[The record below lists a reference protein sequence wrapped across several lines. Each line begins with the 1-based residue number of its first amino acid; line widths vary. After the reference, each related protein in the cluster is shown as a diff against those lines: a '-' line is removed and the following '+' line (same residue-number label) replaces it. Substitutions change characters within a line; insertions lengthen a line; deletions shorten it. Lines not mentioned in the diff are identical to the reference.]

1 MEISKNQRLKDVVY
15 KHVRDEIVAFKL
27 EPGSRLLEEEVAK
40 ALGVSRTP
48 VREAFG
54 TLASEGFIELLPR
67 RGAIIKDVTLKD
79 LQDTLIVREELEIL
93 AIKLATP
100 HINSVILEQ
109 LKKAKENFEEAVEN
123 YDVLKMIEADTHFH
137 DVIFNCTQNEKLIN
151 VLNYLKEQLY
161 RYRAIYIREKAS
173 LTAIIEDHEEIYKS
187 LKEKN
192 VTKAKEAISKHIK
205 NQEKSLKVQ
214 FIAKGGK
221 T

>member
-1 MEISKNQRLKDVVY
+1 MEISKNQRLKDIVY
-15 KHVRDEIVAFKL
+15 RHVRDSIVSFKL

-54 TLASEGFIELLPR
+54 TLALEGFIEILPR

-100 HINSVILEQ
+100 SINDEVLEK
-109 LKKAKENFEEAVEN
+109 LKEAKEKFEEAVEAF
-123 YDVLKMIEADTHFH
+123 DVLKMIEEDTKFH
-137 DVIFNCTQNEKLIN
+137 DIIFNCTKNEKLIN

-173 LTAIIEDHEEIYKS
+173 LIEIVEDHNEIYKS
-187 LKEKN
+187 L
-192 VTKAKEAISKHIK
+192 AKKDSERAKKAISKHIK
-205 NQEKSLKVQ
+205 NQEKSLTIQ